1 MSWRSP
7 PFLLTLVTAVGIVG
21 CGDKILY
28 VESNAPWAGSV
39 DGIGEVAGTGNADFD
54 VSGVEG
60 EVCWTLHKTTLAGTL
75 RAYVR
80 DEGMFGASAEVEG
93 LEITTE
99 PYGEIGGC
107 SP

>member
-1 MSWRSP
+1 MTWRP
-7 PFLLTLVTAVGIVG
+7 PPLLTLLVAAAFTAG
-21 CGDKILY
+21 CGDRILY

-39 DGIGEVAGTGNADFD
+39 DGVGDVAGTGNADFD
-54 VSGVEG
+54 LSEADG
-60 EVCWTLHKTTLAGTL
+60 ETCWTLHKTTLAGTL

-107 SP
+107 SS